1 MKRVRVDGVPNE
13 PTDLVKIN
21 AGGKVYYTMLRTLTE
36 TFPNSL
42 IACMFKRPEMIP
54 RDDEGVYFI
63 DADAA
68 FFGALLNVLRR
79 PKLAEIVPNGME
91 RESWLQELD
100 YWGIK
105 TYVEVEEEEV
115 TELIR
120 DPMPETLVN
129 RCLLFKEHCASLEK
143 KLKRCD
149 LIVVDRILECYGLDG
164 IIGIPSLG
172 CRVSSHLPPG
182 GVYIDLNTETTR
194 AGIAP
199 AGTAYLDIV
208 DYIQSDMSK
217 FERLLKETMGFQ
229 TVKISLEPVTQP
241 FRAFGKDYP
250 KSKSSML
257 FISMYYNYHHT
268 K

>member
-1 MKRVRVDGVPNE
+1 M
-13 PTDLVKIN
+13 
-21 AGGKVYYTMLRTLTE
+21 TLTE

-115 TELIR
+115 TESIR
-120 DPMPETLVN
+120 DHMPETLVN
-129 RCLLFKEHCASLEK
+129 RCLLFKEHCASVEK

-149 LIVVDRILECYGLDG
+149 MIVVDRILESYGLDG
-164 IIGIPSLG
+164 IIGTPSLG

-182 GVYIDLNTETTR
+182 GVYIDLKTETTR

-199 AGTAYLDIV
+199 AGTEYLDIA

-229 TVKISLEPVTQP
+229 TVEVSLKPVTQP

-250 KSKSSML
+250 KSTSRML
-257 FISMYYNYHHT
+257 YISMYYNYHHT